1 MYEFIEFR
9 LSYKN
14 NREVSAMKFAKPEMI
29 VLEYEEKERNNGM
42 QLSNI
47 IDTKNNTNKNITSSQ
62 SIPSVKE
69 NKQPS
74 VGL

>member
-14 NREVSAMKFAKPEMI
+14 REVSAMKFEKPEMI

-47 IDTKNNTNKNITSSQ
+47 IDTKNNTNNNITTSR